1 MKKLDNI
8 KIIIADDHALIND
21 GIKSMLSNEKNIEVI
36 KQVFSGDK
44 VLENLPKNI
53 PIILLLDIN
62 MPQIN
67 SIELAKIITE
77 NYPLINIIILSMYS
91 DNKFVQECIKLKI
104 KGYILK
110 NASKDKLIK
119 GINAVFNQQPFFDE
133 DLKSKPNS
141 IQNDEFLKK
150 FKLTKREI
158 EIIRLVKENYTS
170 QEIAAMLFLSVFTV
184 KTHRRNINL
193 KLGIKNTVS
202 LINFST
208 EQGI

>member
-1 MKKLDNI
+1 MKNLDNI
-8 KIIIADDHALIND
+8 KIIIADDHVLFND

-44 VLENLPKNI
+44 LLENLPKNI

-67 SIELAKIITE
+67 GIELAKVITK
-77 NYPLINIIILSMYS
+77 NYPLISIIILSMYS

-110 NASKDKLIK
+110 NASKDKLIR
-119 GINAVFNQQPFFDE
+119 GINMVFNHQKFFDE
-133 DLKSKPNS
+133 DLKSKPNL
-141 IQNDEFLKK
+141 IQDDEFLKK

-184 KTHRRNINL
+184 ETHRRNINL

-202 LINFST
+202 LINFAT

>member
-1 MKKLDNI
+1 MKNLDNI
-8 KIIIADDHALIND
+8 KIIIADDHVLFND
-21 GIKSMLSNEKNIEVI
+21 NIKSMLSNEKNIEVI

-44 VLENLPKNI
+44 LIENLPKNI

-67 SIELAKIITE
+67 GIELAKVITK
-77 NYPLINIIILSMYS
+77 NYPLISIIILSMYS

-104 KGYILK
+104 EGYILK
-110 NASKDKLIK
+110 NASKDKLIRA
-119 GINAVFNQQPFFDE
+119 INMVFNHQKFFDE
-133 DLKSKPNS
+133 DLKSKPNL
-141 IQNDEFLKK
+141 IQDDEFLKK

-184 KTHRRNINL
+184 ETHRRNINL

-202 LINFST
+202 LINFAT